1 MKYENA
7 SDIIPEKLLKEIQ
20 KYAAGKLL
28 YIPTEDKRAWGEKS
42 GYRDQLQRRN
52 IMIRNK
58 YANGV
63 TVSELAD
70 KYFLSLDSIKKIIY
84 SKKNDRHFT
93 YAQLYDLL
101 CSMRI

>member
-7 SDIIPEKLLKEIQ
+7 SDVIPEKLLKEIQ

-28 YIPTEDKRAWGEKS
+28 YIPTGEEKKAWGEMS

-58 YANGV
+58 YANGM

-70 KYFLSLDSIKKIIY
+70 EYYLSLDSIKKIIY
-84 SKKNDRHFT
+84 SKKDERHLT
-93 YAQLYDLL
+93 YTPTIRSL
-101 CSMRI
+101 